1 MSYYDFKIKS
11 EKLLV
16 YDDIKF
22 EFFHR
27 NKLSQ
32 QKIFHFWLHTSFLEK
47 SGIVYIEKQM
57 IEKASSDKRCSKF
70 DKNFRI
76 EIHMSET

>member
-1 MSYYDFKIKS
+1 
-11 EKLLV
+11 LV
-16 YDDIKF
+16 YDDVKV
-22 EFFHR
+22 EFYHK
-27 NKLSQ
+27 NKISA
-32 QKIFHFWLHTSFLEK
+32 KKVFHFWFNTCFVDN
-47 SGIVYIEKQM
+47 SGVLLIEKQM